1 MSVTLWIRND
11 EALTEVENLSM
22 ISLKHKIMSSLK
34 MSLEV
39 QSRVIN
45 LGSLI

>member
-22 ISLKHKIMSSLK
+22 ISLIHKIMSSLK

-39 QSRVIN
+39 QLRVIN